1 MPHPGG
7 NLVQIEYAR
16 QFPFLREN
24 LFASNNQSIVDE
36 TVRIDHVIDNLPLS
50 GIRFDAD
57 LQRLHDDNYETDG
70 I

>member
-1 MPHPGG
+1 
-7 NLVQIEYAR
+7 
-16 QFPFLREN
+16 
-24 LFASNNQSIVDE
+24 
-36 TVRIDHVIDNLPLS
+36 VIDNLPLS